1 MDWWFYLKKEEELWL
16 DSKKQSSID
25 FTKFKDD
32 HYAKGGLKS
41 LIDEADKWEPFN
53 LKDGELLQNT
63 DSSEVVVKENKLS
76 IVEKVNMTMAPIY
89 WDGAKVPVRVT
100 KWFLHIVEKH
110 SSSFIPLPKIWED
123 TLEKAFNLNYEWIKG
138 QGQSGDK
145 IETLSRPFHTFLIS
159 FSKNN
164 LSECSLIFEDQEEDF
179 QRGSKEFKLIRGYD
193 NLIKI
198 RSLGIK
204 SELSEGGGP
213 TKHLILAVHGIG
225 QKFAGKMGH
234 GFISDVNNLR
244 GLISQSLV
252 QKGEKS
258 NFITILPVCW
268 RISSASAKLNDQVQD
283 FDEMVQKIT
292 LDSVPL
298 FRSVISDAALDIL
311 LYMSPYHSRLI
322 KTSILSEVN
331 RLLELFRKYN
341 PSFSIENGC
350 KIHIF
355 AHSLGSALVSDILFS
370 SQPPEFP
377 LLSNIFAVGS
387 PIALFELLKEE
398 TCLKMPEGKHPQ
410 CSIYNIFH
418 PADPIAYRLEPLLL
432 RNIQKAS
439 NIAIEPAV
447 PLPSSA
453 GLVLNLIKK
462 FTNKF
467 KRSSPLLSS
476 NDRESGETE
485 KQSSETNPLY
495 RFNRRGRVDYVIQQ
509 SIFEYDY
516 LTSLRAH
523 FCYWWDKDVA
533 LFVINEILH
542 F

>member
-1 MDWWFYLKKEEELWL
+1 
-16 DSKKQSSID
+16 
-25 FTKFKDD
+25 
-32 HYAKGGLKS
+32 
-41 LIDEADKWEPFN
+41 
-53 LKDGELLQNT
+53 
-63 DSSEVVVKENKLS
+63 
-76 IVEKVNMTMAPIY
+76 
-89 WDGAKVPVRVT
+89 
-100 KWFLHIVEKH
+100 
-110 SSSFIPLPKIWED
+110 
-123 TLEKAFNLNYEWIKG
+123 LNYEWIKG
-138 QGQSGDK
+138 DALSGDK

-164 LSECSLIFEDQEEDF
+164 LSECTLIVEEQDEDY
-179 QRGSKEFKLIRGYD
+179 QRGSKAYKLIRGYE
-193 NLIKI
+193 NLIKV

-204 SELSEGGGP
+204 SEPSEGGGS
-213 TKHLILAVHGIG
+213 TKHLVLAVHGIG

-234 GFISDVNNLR
+234 GFKSDVNSLR
-244 GLISQSLV
+244 GLISQILV
-252 QKGEKS
+252 QKGENS
-258 NFITILPVCW
+258 SFITILPVCW
-268 RISSASAKLNDQVQD
+268 RISSASAKLDDQVQD

-298 FRSVISDAALDIL
+298 FRSIISDAALDIL

-322 KTSILSEVN
+322 KTSILGEVN
-331 RLLELFRKYN
+331 RLLDLFRRHN
-341 PSFSIENGC
+341 PSFTIENGC

-355 AHSLGSALVSDILFS
+355 AHSLGSALISDILFS
-370 SQPPEFP
+370 SQPSLLEFP
-377 LLSNIFAVGS
+377 HLSNIFAVGS

-398 TCLKMPEGKHPQ
+398 TCLNMPEGKFPQ

-432 RNIQKAS
+432 KNNRKVA

-447 PLPSSA
+447 PLPSST
-453 GLVLNLIKK
+453 GVVLNLIKK
-462 FTNKF
+462 FANKF
-467 KRSSPLLSS
+467 KRSSTLLGS
-476 NDRESGETE
+476 NDWESASGEKE
-485 KQSSETNPLY
+485 KKSLENNPLY